1 MSRSSYLRKI
11 FPGAPGTIAMVSALA
26 LFWSAVFAAAA
37 DQKVVGSTLLSLAYP
52 FLTTLGEAMKMEAKQ
67 KGIELLS
74 LDPRQNVATELS
86 QVKDLIKQQVDLI
99 VMIPVDQNSSQTA
112 ARLINEAGIP
122 LVLLNTKF
130 TDTFASNG
138 GKFVTYI
145 GSDDLEAG
153 KIEGR
158 YLAETLPAGG
168 NVIYLVGQYGGAST
182 ERRKTG
188 FESVLKDHPNLR
200 IVTELQG
207 YGSRERAK
215 TVIERILQKFSKG
228 ELQALVAQNDEMAI
242 GASTAIQAAGRL
254 SEFKVL
260 IGVDGSQPALDA
272 VGNGTLTATV
282 FQDAIGQGTEAIVT
296 AGKILADQSVAPEL
310 LIPFKLVTKENVSS
324 FAPQANLKR

>member
-1 MSRSSYLRKI
+1 
-11 FPGAPGTIAMVSALA
+11 MVSAFV
-26 LFWSAVFAAAA
+26 LFWSTDFSAAA

-52 FLTTLGEAMKMEAKQ
+52 FLTTLGGAMKLEAKQ
-67 KGIELLS
+67 RGIELVS

-99 VMIPVDQNSSQTA
+99 VMIPVDQNSSQAA
-112 ARLINEAGIP
+112 ARLINQAGIP

-168 NVIYLVGQYGGAST
+168 NVVYLVGQYGGAST

-207 YGSRERAK
+207 YGSRDRAK
-215 TVIERILQKFSKG
+215 TVMERILQKFPKG
-228 ELQALVAQNDEMAI
+228 QLQALVAQNHEMAI
-242 GASTAIQAAGRL
+242 GASTAIQTAGRL

-260 IGVDGSQPALDA
+260 IGVDGSQPALEA
-272 VGNGTLTATV
+272 VGIGTLTPPC
-282 FQDAIGQGTEAIVT
+282 FRMPS
-296 AGKILADQSVAPEL
+296 GKEP
-310 LIPFKLVTKENVSS
+310 
-324 FAPQANLKR
+324 KR